1 VNRNEALLLVFICC
15 LAFVAYAEEQAPST
29 ADRVKS
35 DVKGA
40 ARGVAKAAKDV
51 GKQIGTGTKNAVKSI
66 KTKVK
71 ADVNQGTPGDGSAKR
86 QNERWT
92 PQKRQEVSFRHAG
105 RSFRVAKLAINPWQL
120 RPDFVFPCQ

>member
-1 VNRNEALLLVFICC
+1 MKALFLVVICC

-35 DVKGA
+35 DARGA

-51 GKQIGTGTKNAVKSI
+51 GKRIGTGTKNAVKSI

-71 ADVNQGTPGDGSAKR
+71 TDVNQGTPGDGSAKR
-86 QNERWT
+86 QNEKMDT
-92 PQKRQEVSFRHAG
+92 AKAG
-105 RSFRVAKLAINPWQL
+105 RK
-120 RPDFVFPCQ
+120 

>member
-1 VNRNEALLLVFICC
+1 MKALLLVFICC

-51 GKQIGTGTKNAVKSI
+51 GKQIGTGTKKTVNSI

-71 ADVNQGTPGDGSAKR
+71 ADFKQGTPGDGSAKR
-86 QNERWT
+86 RNEKMDT
-92 PQKRQEVSFRHAG
+92 AKAG
-105 RSFRVAKLAINPWQL
+105 RK
-120 RPDFVFPCQ
+120 

>member
-1 VNRNEALLLVFICC
+1 MKALFLVVICC
-15 LAFVAYAEEQAPST
+15 LAFVAYAEEQVPST

-35 DVKGA
+35 DAKGA

-71 ADVNQGTPGDGSAKR
+71 TDVNQGMPGDGSAKR
-86 QNERWT
+86 QNEKMDT
-92 PQKRQEVSFRHAG
+92 AKAG
-105 RSFRVAKLAINPWQL
+105 RK
-120 RPDFVFPCQ
+120 